1 MNISQTGA
9 AKAVPVCY
17 FPYEKG
23 DNMQLTSRQKEITR
37 IVRENGP
44 ITGEMI
50 AERLHV
56 TRSALRGDLAVLLS
70 GEVIAARRRLGYYYL
85 GGGEDPAAAE
95 IRSCTAESCM
105 SRPVLVNADSNAY
118 DAAVLLFTE
127 DIGTLFVGKED
138 DVLGVVSRKD
148 LLKSAMGREDLA
160 KVPISMVMTSRSKMI
175 YAEPD
180 EDMVSI
186 AQKLIDYEIDCLPV
200 GTFKDVNGEKK
211 FQLKGRI
218 SKTIITRLF
227 LELGRGKR

>member
-1 MNISQTGA
+1 
-9 AKAVPVCY
+9 
-17 FPYEKG
+17 
-23 DNMQLTSRQKEITR
+23 MQLTGRQKEITR

-105 SRPVLVNADSNAY
+105 SRPIVVNVDTNAY

-148 LLKSAMGREDLA
+148 LLKAAMGREDLA
-160 KVPISMVMTSRSKMI
+160 KVPISMVMTSR
-175 YAEPD
+175 
-180 EDMVSI
+180 
-186 AQKLIDYEIDCLPV
+186 
-200 GTFKDVNGEKK
+200 
-211 FQLKGRI
+211 
-218 SKTIITRLF
+218 
-227 LELGRGKR
+227 

>member
-1 MNISQTGA
+1 
-9 AKAVPVCY
+9 
-17 FPYEKG
+17 
-23 DNMQLTSRQKEITR
+23 MQLTSRQKEITR

-105 SRPVLVNADSNAY
+105 SRPVLVSAESNAY

-127 DIGTLFVGKED
+127 DIGTLFVGKPD
-138 DVLGVVSRKD
+138 DVMGVVSRKD
-148 LLKSAMGREDLA
+148 LLKTAMGRENLT

-175 YAEPD
+175 FAEPD
-180 EDMVSI
+180 EDMVSV
-186 AQKLIDYEIDCLPV
+186 AQKLIDLDRLSACRHFSGCRGREEIQADGPHFQDQYHPPLPRSR
-200 GTFKDVNGEKK
+200 NEEE
-211 FQLKGRI
+211 I
-218 SKTIITRLF
+218 
-227 LELGRGKR
+227 RGFMG